1 VEALAEAAH
10 RLDHQE
16 RRNLNGW
23 NSCGIFFAGKER
35 AAHSKRLR
43 KEIYDG
49 LIETQF
55 AIIAAMD
62 GRQNSNKEA
71 AWRIAVE
78 QWTGTKPA
86 LASRACSN
94 RTLHQP

>member
-1 VEALAEAAH
+1 
-10 RLDHQE
+10 
-16 RRNLNGW
+16 
-23 NSCGIFFAGKER
+23 
-35 AAHSKRLR
+35 
-43 KEIYDG
+43 
-49 LIETQF
+49 
-55 AIIAAMD
+55 MD